1 MTLKGEAKTKYQREY
16 MRRRRAEQ
24 RAKAKP
30 QPTPLREAAPQIDP
44 EARIR
49 ELEDRNRKLEP
60 ELARERQ
67 RRGEGQPTRSRRDS
81 GQTGAADFSEAGR
94 LRGEIGKLKF
104 DISKLK
110 EMLAEEPD
118 AAKLRKKVI
127 DQQIEMAGLRRNIKL
142 LVKERDGYQARI
154 RGMQPKKYGEARR
167 LLTRKN
173 HGLIIKALH
182 SDRSKHVTA
191 DELAEA
197 ERLAVALRPLFDE
210 GPQG

>member
-1 MTLKGEAKTKYQREY
+1 MGRPPIGERAMTAAEKQRRYRARKFGNKPRVTKSALAAEIAALKQQLAQAHK
-16 MRRRRAEQ
+16 
-24 RAKAKP
+24 
-30 QPTPLREAAPQIDP
+30 
-44 EARIR
+44 RIA
-49 ELEDRNRKLEP
+49 ELE
-60 ELARERQ
+60 
-67 RRGEGQPTRSRRDS
+67 RRGELTRGRRDS
-81 GQTGAADFSEAGR
+81 GQTGAAVFSEVGK
-94 LRGEIGKLKF
+94 LRAEIVKLKF
-104 DISKLK
+104 DIIKRK
-110 EMLAEEPD
+110 AMLQEEPD